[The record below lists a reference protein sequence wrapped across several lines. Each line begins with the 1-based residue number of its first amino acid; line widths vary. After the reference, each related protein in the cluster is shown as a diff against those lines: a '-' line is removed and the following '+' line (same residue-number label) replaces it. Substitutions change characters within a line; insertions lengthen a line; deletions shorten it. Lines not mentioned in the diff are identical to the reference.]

1 MALKFLLI
9 LIILGFWF
17 SGCKRNPAP
26 EVRNLLKDTKIGR
39 LDLDLFRLDTVLPDW
54 GVLQKK
60 YGRYWDTYT
69 IGVLQLGRASDSNF
83 SNLLALFLKD
93 PVMREVADTVAIRY
107 TDISDLEK
115 QFSQAWAYYR
125 YYFPQHT
132 LPEVYTHISGFNQ
145 SIIVDSAAIGIS
157 LDNYLGKDCI
167 FYSMLA
173 VPVPVYARQKMTRE
187 DIVRDALIG
196 WLTVEF
202 VFRPLKN
209 DLISGM
215 IYQGKIMYLLQQIL
229 PEEKGYRL
237 LGFTAE
243 QEEWCRNNEEQ
254 IWRFLIENDYL
265 FSTQQRIMTKYLNDA
280 PFTSGMPVE
289 SPGRAVVWT
298 GYRIV
303 GKYMQKKK
311 NVSLERLMAEQ
322 DYHKILREAGYRP

>member
-1 MALKFLLI
+1 
-9 LIILGFWF
+9 
-17 SGCKRNPAP
+17 
-26 EVRNLLKDTKIGR
+26 
-39 LDLDLFRLDTVLPDW
+39 
-54 GVLQKK
+54 
-60 YGRYWDTYT
+60 
-69 IGVLQLGRASDSNF
+69 
-83 SNLLALFLKD
+83 
-93 PVMREVADTVAIRY
+93 
-107 TDISDLEK
+107 
-115 QFSQAWAYYR
+115 
-125 YYFPQHT
+125 
-132 LPEVYTHISGFNQ
+132 
-145 SIIVDSAAIGIS
+145 
-157 LDNYLGKDCI
+157 
-167 FYSMLA
+167 
-173 VPVPVYARQKMTRE
+173 
-187 DIVRDALIG
+187 
-196 WLTVEF
+196 
-202 VFRPLKN
+202 
-209 DLISGM
+209 M

-243 QEEWCRNNEEQ
+243 QEEWCWNNEEQ

>member
-1 MALKFLLI
+1 
-9 LIILGFWF
+9 
-17 SGCKRNPAP
+17 
-26 EVRNLLKDTKIGR
+26 
-39 LDLDLFRLDTVLPDW
+39 
-54 GVLQKK
+54 
-60 YGRYWDTYT
+60 
-69 IGVLQLGRASDSNF
+69 
-83 SNLLALFLKD
+83 
-93 PVMREVADTVAIRY
+93 
-107 TDISDLEK
+107 
-115 QFSQAWAYYR
+115 
-125 YYFPQHT
+125 
-132 LPEVYTHISGFNQ
+132 
-145 SIIVDSAAIGIS
+145 
-157 LDNYLGKDCI
+157 
-167 FYSMLA
+167 MLA

-187 DIVRDALIG
+187 DIVRDALTG

-289 SPGRAVVWT
+289 SPGRAVD
-298 GYRIV
+298 RIPYCRKIYAEKEECV
-303 GKYMQKKK
+303 LGK
-311 NVSLERLMAEQ
+311 VDGRTRLS
-322 DYHKILREAGYRP
+322 

>member
-1 MALKFLLI
+1 M
-9 LIILGFWF
+9 
-17 SGCKRNPAP
+17 
-26 EVRNLLKDTKIGR
+26 
-39 LDLDLFRLDTVLPDW
+39 
-54 GVLQKK
+54 
-60 YGRYWDTYT
+60 
-69 IGVLQLGRASDSNF
+69 
-83 SNLLALFLKD
+83 ALFLI
-93 PVMREVADTVAIRY
+93 VLVWLLVAVTVAIRY

-187 DIVRDALIG
+187 DIVRDALTG